1 MERREGQQVER
12 VTRALHESND
22 GDGEYDDDDDEE
34 DLADDNN
41 QTKIIPTEGNTGQ
54 VHVVEV
60 N

>member
-1 MERREGQQVER
+1 MERREGQVER
-12 VTRALHESND
+12 VTRALHDSND
-22 GDGEYDDDDDEE
+22 GDGDYDDDDEE

-41 QTKIIPTEGNTGQ
+41 QTKIIPTEGNTDQ

>member
-12 VTRALHESND
+12 VTRALHESNH
-22 GDGEYDDDDDEE
+22 GDGEYDDDDEE

>member
-1 MERREGQQVER
+1 MERREGQVER
-12 VTRALHESND
+12 VTRALHDSND
-22 GDGEYDDDDDEE
+22 EDGEYDDDDEE

-41 QTKIIPTEGNTGQ
+41 QTKIIPTEGNTDQ

>member
-1 MERREGQQVER
+1 MERREGQVER
-12 VTRALHESND
+12 VTRALHDSND
-22 GDGEYDDDDDEE
+22 GDGEYDDDDEE

>member
-1 MERREGQQVER
+1 MER
-12 VTRALHESND
+12 VTRALHDTN
-22 GDGEYDDDDDEE
+22 DGEYDDNDE